1 MSISVFDYID
11 PDRVYIRDYD
21 VVFIL
26 EAVEKDLT
34 CFPEDLFKLSRLSL
48 LDLTENNIS
57 IIPPEI
63 SKLTR
68 LKNAYLSYNC
78 IKEITPELCN
88 LNLKRLELGWN
99 PISIIPPEI
108 SNLVNLQRITLN
120 NSHIT
125 KIPPELGNLSNLK
138 ELFLND
144 NKITEIPVELYQLLK
159 LNTLD
164 LQNNNITKV
173 KFDKNLTNF
182 LSKIYD
188 LKINIS
194 CYDMKNLDIECEVL
208 IFTRIYNNL
217 TNLPANLK
225 AICFSEK
232 VENHFSNKNAD
243 DIKKYNIK
251 IDLPPGCEIIYFSR
265 CVLL

>member
-11 PDRVYIRDYD
+11 PERVYIHNYD
-21 VVFIL
+21 VVFKL

-57 IIPPEI
+57 IIPSEI
-63 SKLTR
+63 SKLTK
-68 LKNAYLSYNC
+68 LKNAYLSFNC
-78 IKEITPELCN
+78 IKEIPQELCN

-108 SNLVNLQRITLN
+108 SNLINLERITLN
-120 NSHIT
+120 NNHIT

-173 KFDKNLTNF
+173 KNDKNLTNF

-194 CYDMKNLDIECEVL
+194 CYDMKNLDIDCEVL

-225 AICFSEK
+225 AIFFSEK
-232 VENHFSNKNAD
+232 VENHYSDKNED

-251 IDLPPGCEIIYFSR
+251 IDLPSGCEIIYFSR